1 LCSFISPLM
10 EGAEGFML
18 MYFHLVSFGIR
29 VLLSFIVFLIWAWK
43 VLVGLVVAV
52 WKL

>member
-1 LCSFISPLM
+1 M
-10 EGAEGFML
+10 EGAKRFML
-18 MYFHLVSFGIR
+18 IYFHLASCGIR

-52 WKL
+52 WKLLLSRKF